1 MRGYLLVAGFVAGLL
16 CLAATPFWPSSVLI
30 VCGIV
35 LIVGSFVAGN
45 FLRPLPALEQKR
57 LDETLLRN
65 AQAARGAGYVRYAAG
80 IFAWVLR
87 RSALYLVACA
97 LVAGYVM
104 AMSPLN
110 VLFTWL
116 ALLAGVG
123 LLAILA
129 ATWNYVFLT
138 LRMKSIL
145 ARMRPATGDT
155 I

>member
-1 MRGYLLVAGFVAGLL
+1 MRGDLLVAGFVTGLL
-16 CLAATPFWPSSVLI
+16 CLAATLFWPSSLLI

-35 LIVGSFVAGN
+35 LIVGSFATAN

-57 LDETLLRN
+57 LDETLLGN
-65 AQAARGAGYVRYAAG
+65 AQIARSAGYVRYAAG

-87 RSALYLVACA
+87 RSVLYLVACA
-97 LVAGYVM
+97 LVAGYIM

-129 ATWNYVFLT
+129 ATWNYIFLA

-145 ARMRPATGDT
+145 ARARPVTGDT
-155 I
+155 V